1 MDNSEMES
9 FITKFRCL
17 WNSGFDAH
25 LELDLH
31 AGQSWVS
38 LCVQLGH
45 APGNLQP
52 PDHIPHPPEMVPQDN
67 AIEQEDLLIFVLF

>member
-1 MDNSEMES
+1 MES

-31 AGQSWVS
+31 AGQASVS
-38 LCVQLGH
+38 LRVRLGH
-45 APGNLQP
+45 APGPLQP
-52 PDHIPHPPEMVPQDN
+52 PQHQDN
-67 AIEQEDLLIFVLF
+67 AVEQEGLLQEQNNLKMSMSRK